1 VTREVADV
9 TGAGDTVVAA
19 LAMGLAAGASL
30 VEAARIANQAAGL
43 VVGRFGPAT
52 VTTEELLRRSK

>member
-1 VTREVADV
+1 
-9 TGAGDTVVAA
+9 
-19 LAMGLAAGASL
+19 MGLAAGASL